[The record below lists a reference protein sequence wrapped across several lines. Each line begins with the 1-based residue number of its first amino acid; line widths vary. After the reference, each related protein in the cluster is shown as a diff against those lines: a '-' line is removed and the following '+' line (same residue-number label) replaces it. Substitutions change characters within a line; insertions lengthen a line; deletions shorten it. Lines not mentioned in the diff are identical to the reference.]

1 MIKQLFTIIVFTILL
16 GCLAWS
22 CTNNAKRIKHVE
34 LVSTAEGDCTCPH
47 CRLLIQPYGDFSN
60 ERAKVV
66 AEELEKNLDKYV
78 KDLAVTEVKVLP
90 AKPLTEDLINDA
102 KTRYRAD
109 KIIKSIKENHHDVI
123 IVLTHQDISCTL
135 RGKADWGVQGL
146 SIMSNHY
153 VCVVSDF
160 RIKNKKRDLWK
171 VAAHEFFH
179 AYCSLPHCPNDDP
192 NCLMQDAKGHPN
204 YTTKEYL
211 CKNCTEKCNI

>member
-1 MIKQLFTIIVFTILL
+1 MKKVCFTLSLLAILL
-16 GCLAWS
+16 MGCQGNKA
-22 CTNNAKRIKHVE
+22 NK
-34 LVSTAEGDCTCPH
+34 AEE
-47 CRLLIQPYGDFSN
+47 SN
-60 ERAKVV
+60 ELPDDIKCSCPPTVYLQPCNNFTQAEAKALIPKIKNVITES
-66 AEELEKNLDKYV
+66 AHIELDF
-78 KDLAVTEVKVLP
+78 DVLP
-90 AKPLTEDLINDA
+90 AIQLSDSLLNDA

-109 KIIKSIKENHHDVI
+109 KIIRSIKENHHDVI

-135 RGKADWGVQGL
+135 RGKADWGVNGL

-179 AYCSLPHCPNDDP
+179 AYCGLPHCPDDDP

-204 YTTKEYL
+204 YATKEHL
-211 CKNCTEKCNI
+211 CKNCTEKCKI

>member
-1 MIKQLFTIIVFTILL
+1 MKKVCFSLSLLAILL
-16 GCLAWS
+16 IGCQGNKTEESEQLPDDEKCS
-22 CTNNAKRIKHVE
+22 CPPTVMLQPCNDFTQAEAKALIPKIQNVITESAGIE
-34 LVSTAEGDCTCPH
+34 L
-47 CRLLIQPYGDFSN
+47 DF
-60 ERAKVV
+60 
-66 AEELEKNLDKYV
+66 D
-78 KDLAVTEVKVLP
+78 VLP
-90 AKPLTEDLINDA
+90 TIQLSDSLLNDA

-109 KIIKSIKENHHDVI
+109 KIIRSIKENHHDVI

-135 RGKADWGVQGL
+135 RGKADWGVNGL

-179 AYCSLPHCPNDDP
+179 AYCSLPHCPDDDP

-204 YTTKEYL
+204 YTTKEHL
-211 CKNCTEKCNI
+211 CKNCTEKCKI